1 MGTLQADTNRG
12 FGFAEW
18 AIAVAMALTWGASFL
33 FIDVIIRDA
42 PTLFVPFGRACFG
55 AAALWILPASRA
67 RMARAHWPRMV
78 VLGMVWMA
86 LPFWLFPLAERTV
99 ASSIAGMMNG
109 ALPVVVA
116 AVTAVWL
123 RQAPS
128 AARVVAVLVGFGGI
142 VLVALPSVLEGTS
155 ADAPGIAMLGGAVL
169 CYAVGLNVARPL
181 LDAYPPIVVL
191 ARVLTIAAVWS
202 APTGVAA
209 MGDVRWTWPMLGSLA
224 ALGALGSG
232 MAFVLFGSLLRRT
245 GPVRAMVPTYFT
257 PVVGTVL
264 GVAFNGE
271 HIEAL
276 SIAGM
281 CVVILG
287 AWLTSRPDG
296 R

>member
-1 MGTLQADTNRG
+1 MRDRPATTR
-12 FGFAEW
+12 FGPTEW
-18 AIAVAMALTWGASFL
+18 GLSTVLALTWGSSFL
-33 FIDVIIRDA
+33 LIALAIEHLDPAV
-42 PTLFVPFGRACFG
+42 VPLGRSAIG
-55 AAALWILPASRA
+55 AAALWLFPGA
-67 RMARAHWPRMV
+67 REPIPRAHWPRIAL
-78 VLGMVWMA
+78 LGLVWMA
-86 LPFWLFPLAERTV
+86 LPFLLFPL

-128 AARVVAVLVGFGGI
+128 AARVVAELVGCGGI

-169 CYAVGLNVARPL
+169 CYAIGLNVARPL

-209 MGDVRWTWPMLGSLA
+209 MGDVQWTWPMLGSLA